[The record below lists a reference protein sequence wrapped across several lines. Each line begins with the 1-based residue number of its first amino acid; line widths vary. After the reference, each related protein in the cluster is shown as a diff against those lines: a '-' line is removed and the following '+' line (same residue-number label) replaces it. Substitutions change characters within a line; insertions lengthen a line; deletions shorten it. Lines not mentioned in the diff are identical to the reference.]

1 MPLQLAKDLAGT
13 VVLAP
18 DNCGFKP
25 GAEIYARIEANRPGA
40 AAEYVLPRVSEL
52 ASRPKSLSWAATAAC
67 PTSNSRVRLL
77 INGAAGG
84 VGSWTVQIARLAG
97 IESIAAIVGTQSIDF
112 IQQLG
117 ETEVIDYKK
126 QTIGEWVAE
135 YPEFRQY
142 DLVLDYIGK
151 PDVAQTWY
159 AVREGGTLI
168 AISFA
173 PEDIRPNDVKK
184 QANAFLF
191 IIDLMSLKKHGIRLK
206 VAEPKEKSW

>member
-1 MPLQLAKDLAGT
+1 MK
-13 VVLAP
+13 
-18 DNCGFKP
+18 
-25 GAEIYARIEANRPGA
+25 
-40 AAEYVLPRVSEL
+40 
-52 ASRPKSLSWAATAAC
+52 
-67 PTSNSRVRLL
+67 NSRVRLL

-191 IIDLMSLKKHGIRLK
+191 IIDLVGKDLNIITKLLESGKLKPNIDSVISLDVFEEAWDKAESGRAKGK
-206 VAEPKEKSW
+206 VVVKIIDEE